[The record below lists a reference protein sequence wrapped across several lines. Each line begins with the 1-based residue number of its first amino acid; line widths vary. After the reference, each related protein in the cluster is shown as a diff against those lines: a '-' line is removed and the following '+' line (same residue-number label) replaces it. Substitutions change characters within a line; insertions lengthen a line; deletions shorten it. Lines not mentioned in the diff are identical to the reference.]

1 MNKNAF
7 FLVTLLC
14 TQFAYSA
21 QETFTPKKF
30 TLTYTLNV
38 DANDQSRDVLVNLT
52 NNVHRSSNFYA
63 KLTSF
68 IKELKEAIAAG
79 LSLFDAVA
87 TTEESPLEIVSDVAQ
102 AALDNAA
109 QDANT
114 ENKSYTALTYT
125 IASLKPED
133 EAQYTEA
140 KNMLQTLAQALN
152 NNEKT
157 VEEVV
162 ALVEEIH
169 NAVENVSS
177 EGCIST
183 MIANM
188 TPEEAAEKIENYT
201 ELQTTEAVE
210 ANVAQ
215 DVQAAVET
223 VESSSA
229 VAQAVET
236 AQEVVS
242 EVFTS
247 IEETLFSDK

>member
-38 DANDQSRDVLVNLT
+38 DANDQSRDVLVNMM
-52 NNVHRSSNFYA
+52 NNVHRSSNFYS

-79 LSLFDAVA
+79 LTLFNAVA
-87 TTEESPLEIVSDVAQ
+87 TIEESPLEIVSDVAQ
-102 AALDNAA
+102 AALESAIDTTS
-109 QDANT
+109 T
-114 ENKSYTALTYT
+114 EKSQTVLTYT
-125 IASLKPED
+125 IASLKPAD
-133 EAQYTEA
+133 ETNYNEA
-140 KNMLQTLAQALN
+140 KNMLQNLAQALN
-152 NNEKT
+152 SNEST
-157 VEEVV
+157 VEQVI

-169 NAVENVSS
+169 NVVENVAS
-177 EGCIST
+177 EGTIST

-242 EVFTS
+242 EVFSS